1 MNYPLTSYR
10 FEELEE
16 MEKIKTDSFMEY
28 FSELEDPRIDRRKF
42 YPLEEILLTTVAA
55 TICGAEG
62 WVEIQEFG
70 ESKLEYLRSYYPFE
84 NGIPSHDTFG
94 RVFSLL
100 DTKLFETCFL
110 NWVNEFQEL
119 NGSVVAID
127 GKRVR
132 HSYDKSKNKSAI
144 HVVSAFATK
153 FKTVL
158 AQEKVEDKSNE
169 IIAIPKLLDVLN
181 LKNTIITID
190 AMGCQRKI
198 ARKIKEKEADYVLAL
213 KSNQGNLFED
223 VKSLFE
229 EEKKNGFK
237 NIKVDFDKTID
248 AGHGRIETRKCWASN
263 DIEWLEDK
271 NKWAGIQSIAMI
283 ESIRETNDKTE
294 TETRLYIASL
304 PPDAKSL
311 NKIVRTHW
319 SIENS
324 LHWVLDVVFR
334 EDDSRIREEN
344 APMNMAIIRHVSLN
358 LINKARNN
366 VSIKCFRK
374 SAGWDNKKLDNI
386 LLTKF

>member
-1 MNYPLTSYR
+1 
-10 FEELEE
+10 
-16 MEKIKTDSFMEY
+16 MEKSKTDSFMEY

-42 YPLEEILLTTVAA
+42 YPLEEIILTTVAA

-62 WVEIQEFG
+62 WVEIQDFG

-84 NGIPSHDTFG
+84 NGIPSHDTYG

-100 DTKLFETCFL
+100 DTELFEASFL
-110 NWVNEFQEL
+110 NWVNDFQEL

-132 HSYDKSKNKSAI
+132 HSYDKSKDKSAI

-153 FKTVL
+153 FRTVL

-169 IIAIPKLLDVLN
+169 IIAIPKLLDVLD
-181 LKNTIITID
+181 LKGTIITID
-190 AMGCQRKI
+190 AMGCQREI
-198 ARKIKEKEADYVLAL
+198 ARKIKEKGADYVLAL
-213 KSNQGNLFED
+213 KGNQGNLFDD

-237 NIKVDFDKTID
+237 NIDVDFDEAID
-248 AGHGRIETRKCWASN
+248 AGHGRIEIRRCWASN

-271 NKWAGIQSIAMI
+271 SKWEGIQSIAMI
-283 ESIRETNDKTE
+283 ESTRKINDKTE

-344 APMNMAIIRHVSLN
+344 APMNMAIIRHVALN
-358 LINKARNN
+358 LINNARNK

-374 SAGWDNKKLDNI
+374 SAGWDNKKLDKV